1 MNGVGFRMNAGR
13 YDIMNTSESVLRRG
27 FKLAPCVL
35 LLAILAVSCAGRGES
50 KRADRLFEQGLFDK
64 AVVMYEEAVQKN
76 PGKEEYRQKLRT
88 AKLHAA
94 EAHLDNGILALEELR
109 LFDARAEFQTALR
122 FDPKLNAAGESLAE
136 TRSLIESIAG
146 RIEDAKTCMD
156 RQKWFEAMEELK
168 PLRKYGV
175 DFPEVETLHTRAL
188 DAAFKSLM
196 DEGTAAY
203 RGEEFTRALSLF
215 SKALGLKPDDAQAG
229 AMLEAS
235 RSQIQASER
244 CSRGAALLKSGDF
257 QEAIYEYESALALVR
272 GHAKAAE
279 GLQAAKKYG
288 AKTLLADG
296 TKALD
301 ERRFIDALTAFDRA
315 SGLIP
320 DYPGLAEAGAKAKRA
335 VADMVFARG
344 EAHEKAGRPALAHA
358 SYSQVRLF
366 VPDYPGL
373 EKKLA
378 ATGERIE
385 EASSYETRVAFS
397 GDQTLQGEF
406 RGNLKGRRGKS
417 NVLVLSDSEVDAIKR
432 LSPDFKPD
440 GILTVNIGR
449 VRVERSVAERV
460 KRSERYVSDTRL
472 VLNEEYDRLRDEL
485 DRDRRKMQSAED
497 DADDERS
504 EVCRLRRARNRAKAE
519 WKAAGDDDP
528 NKDRLHRKYRRLRD
542 ETTRAERR
550 LDKAIREYDSWRSKV
565 KDGEH
570 RLSST
575 PRYVKENVY
584 STHYYEIV
592 TNRITASARATYG
605 LADDLTG
612 GHLVGNSV
620 KVSRKE
626 EDRVIEGFEP
636 ADIRPDP
643 DELPSESTMRRRAED
658 ELVKNLAES
667 VARDLRRFP
676 LRYLRVAET
685 AEKAGDSAAAAE
697 YYALYLFAC
706 RLPGLRKDMP
716 RLAEVDAIIKSRTGY
731 SVTNDAY
738 DIPALKNLP
747 PQFEEKT
754 RPNFNFR
761 VRPRS

>member
-1 MNGVGFRMNAGR
+1 MNAGR

-27 FKLAPCVL
+27 FKPAPCIL

-50 KRADRLFEQGLFDK
+50 KQADRLFEQGLFDE

-76 PGKEEYRQKLRT
+76 PDKEEYRQKLRT

-94 EAHLDNGILALEELR
+94 EAHLDNGILAREELR

-122 FDPKLNAAGESLAE
+122 LDPKLNAAGESLAE
-136 TRSLIESIAG
+136 TLSLIESIAG
-146 RIEDAKTCMD
+146 QIEDAKTHMG

-168 PLRKYGV
+168 PLRKYEV
-175 DFPEVETLHTRAL
+175 DFPEVETLHARAL

-196 DEGTAAY
+196 DDGTAAY

-235 RSQIQASER
+235 RSQIQASEH
-244 CSRGAALLKSGDF
+244 CSRGAALLESGDF
-257 QEAIYEYESALALVR
+257 QEAIYEYESALVLVR

-296 TKALD
+296 AKALD

-315 SGLIP
+315 SGLVP

-344 EAHEKAGRPALAHA
+344 EAHEKAGCPALAHA

-366 VPDYPGL
+366 VPDYPDL

-378 ATGERIE
+378 ATGKRIE

-406 RGNLKGRRGKS
+406 LGNLSGRLGKS
-417 NVLVLSDSEVDAIKR
+417 NVLVLSDSEVDAIKQ

-440 GILTVNIGR
+440 GILTVNIDR

-472 VLNEEYDRLRDEL
+472 ILNGEYDKLRDEL
-485 DRDRRKMQSAED
+485 DRDSRRMQSAKD

-504 EVCRLRRARNRAKAE
+504 EVRRLRRERNRAKAQ
-519 WKAAGDDDP
+519 WKAARDDNP
-528 NKDRLHRKYRRLRD
+528 NKDRLRRRYQRLRD

-550 LDKAIREYDSWRSKV
+550 LDKAIREYDSWRSRV
-565 KDGEH
+565 KDGEY

-592 TNRITASARATYG
+592 TNRITASAGATYG
-605 LADDLTG
+605 LTDDLTE

-620 KVSRKE
+620 KVSQKE
-626 EDRVIEGFEP
+626 EDRVVEGFEP
-636 ADIRPDP
+636 ADISPDS

-676 LRYLRVAET
+676 LRYLRVAEA
-685 AEKAGDSAAAAE
+685 AEKAGDSNTAAE
-697 YYALYLFAC
+697 YYTLYLFAC

-716 RLAEVDAIIKSRTGY
+716 RLAEIDAIIKSRTGY

-754 RPNFNFR
+754 PAEKPEPGSEN
-761 VRPRS
+761 PT